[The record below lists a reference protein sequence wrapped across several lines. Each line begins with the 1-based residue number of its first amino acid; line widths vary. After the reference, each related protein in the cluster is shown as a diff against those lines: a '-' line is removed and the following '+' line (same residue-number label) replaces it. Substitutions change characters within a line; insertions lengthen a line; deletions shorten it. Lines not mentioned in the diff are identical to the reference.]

1 MVEQYQPKG
10 PFSPSKSTWARTEPL
25 LPPAREEGHLCA
37 QGQSQCPAEMASA
50 EPNAEDAA
58 EAEEAVYEVLPCDR
72 MELSQRLAVE
82 ELITTEASY
91 VHNIQLCVSDIR
103 AHLQKK
109 QLPELDLE
117 GLFSNTNDILHVSR
131 RFLKGLE
138 ATAGSGQEQLLCIST
153 LFQEFKEEM
162 ETVYKVYC
170 ASYDHALQLVESYRR
185 DPRLQEEI
193 LDTLNATVPH
203 TGASD
208 LSFFLVMPVQRVTKY
223 PLLLG
228 KILENTPSS
237 ASAHSALEAAARAMA
252 QVNANINEYKRRRE
266 VATKYNKAEH
276 LTLRDRLARLNTHSI
291 AKKTTRLSRLL
302 MHEAGIVA
310 KTEDKEYDDL
320 EEKFQCVA
328 SSVATLKENMASYLG
343 HLEAFL
349 LPTPHQSDL
358 QVDEGPAQ
366 QYRRLSERLQSA
378 VFPEFVSAPSLH
390 ISISSPTSCRGTVGL
405 AARSWGH
412 PSVPTAPQSPAH
424 LQSPTHEVREQLQGR
439 RKGRDRDRTPAQL
452 LSPPR
457 AGMSCSVCLL
467 GASGSWAAHRETG
480 EETRTPQG
488 RGRGPL
494 NGLWAGETQLRLPT
508 SRDRVGGPRQLVK
521 KRLDKLLDYEEI
533 QERKSEMGSVSYDE
547 EAAMNT
553 YLAINDLLVAELPQ
567 FNQVAVQLLEQIL
580 RSFSSLQLDL
590 AAQVLHQAEK
600 ELEQLPHG
608 HMPLPS
614 FWKVV
619 EDSLQQSGAQLRA
632 FCQAFETVTPSPG
645 AQPLTPAEE
654 RKVLSL
660 VSKHGPDKLYQ
671 VTSNISGSKDLD
683 LTLLR
688 GQIVALLQGADT
700 KGNTSRWL
708 VDAGGP
714 RGFVPA
720 AKLRPYSPVQVQQP
734 GMQLLTLDS
743 GTERRRHSYASP
755 EAPRPQV
762 ATFTPTFQV
771 VAGFSFAA
779 RSPQEVTLQAGQP
792 VVVLEPHDKKGS
804 TEWSLV
810 EVNGQRGYVPS
821 SYLVTVPVQDPAGWS
836 LPV

>member
-1 MVEQYQPKG
+1 
-10 PFSPSKSTWARTEPL
+10 
-25 LPPAREEGHLCA
+25 
-37 QGQSQCPAEMASA
+37 MASA
-50 EPNAEDAA
+50 QGAEDRPDA
-58 EAEEAVYEVLPCDR
+58 EDTAETEEAIYEEVMPCSR

-109 QLPELDLE
+109 QLPDLDLE
-117 GLFSNTNDILHVSR
+117 GLFSNTDDILHVSI

-138 ATAGSGQEQLLCIST
+138 ATATQEHDQLLCIST

-162 ETVYKVYC
+162 ETVYKIYC
-170 ASYDHALQLVESYRR
+170 ASYEHALLLVESYRK

-193 LDTLNATVPH
+193 LETLNATVPH

-228 KILENTPSS
+228 KILENTPAS
-237 ASAHSALEAAARAMA
+237 ASAYPALQAAVRAMA

-276 LTLRDRLARLNTHSI
+276 LTLRDRFARLNTHSI
-291 AKKTTRLSRLL
+291 AKKTTRLSRLF
-302 MHEAGIVA
+302 MHEAGIVP
-310 KTEDKEYDDL
+310 KMEDRVYDDL
-320 EEKFQCVA
+320 EEKFQCVV
-328 SSVATLKENMASYLG
+328 SSVAMLKENVASYLG

-349 LPTPHQSDL
+349 LPTPHKCEL
-358 QVDEGPAQ
+358 QIDEGPAQ
-366 QYRRLSERLQSA
+366 QYRRFAEYLHCT
-378 VFPEFVSAPSLH
+378 VFPEFKQRLDRLVCQPLCSL
-390 ISISSPTSCRGTVGL
+390 SDMLVG
-405 AARSWGH
+405 
-412 PSVPTAPQSPAH
+412 PQ
-424 LQSPTHEVREQLQGR
+424 
-439 RKGRDRDRTPAQL
+439 
-452 LSPPR
+452 
-457 AGMSCSVCLL
+457 
-467 GASGSWAAHRETG
+467 
-480 EETRTPQG
+480 
-488 RGRGPL
+488 
-494 NGLWAGETQLRLPT
+494 
-508 SRDRVGGPRQLVK
+508 QLVK

-533 QERKSEMGSVSYDE
+533 QERKSEMGSVTYDE

-553 YLAINDLLVAELPQ
+553 YLAINALLVAELPR
-567 FNQVAVQLLEQIL
+567 FNQAALQLLGQIVC
-580 RSFSSLQLDL
+580 SLSTLQQDL

-600 ELEQLPHG
+600 ELEQMPHG
-608 HMPLPS
+608 RMPLPS
-614 FWKVV
+614 FWKMV
-619 EDSLQQSGAQLRA
+619 EDTLQQSGAQLRT
-632 FCQAFETVTPSPG
+632 FCQTFETVTPSPVTQ
-645 AQPLTPAEE
+645 QPLNPAEE

-683 LTLLR
+683 LTLQR
-688 GQIVALLQGADT
+688 GQIVALLQSVDT

-720 AKLRPYSPVQVQQP
+720 GKLQPYCLVQSQQP
-734 GMQLLTLDS
+734 GMQMPALES
-743 GTERRRHSYASP
+743 STERRRHSYASP

-762 ATFTPTFQV
+762 ATFTPAFQV
-771 VAGFSFAA
+771 VAGFSFTA
-779 RSPQEVTLQAGQP
+779 RSPQEVSLQAGQP

-804 TEWSLV
+804 KEWSLV
-810 EVNGQRGYVPS
+810 DVNGQRGYVPS
-821 SYLVTVPVQDPAGWS
+821 SYLVTVPVQEPTGWS

>member
-1 MVEQYQPKG
+1 IY
-10 PFSPSKSTWARTEPL
+10 
-25 LPPAREEGHLCA
+25 EE
-37 QGQSQCPAEMASA
+37 
-50 EPNAEDAA
+50 
-58 EAEEAVYEVLPCDR
+58 VIPCER
-72 MELSQRLAVE
+72 MELSHRLAVE

-109 QLPELDLE
+109 QLPDLDLE
-117 GLFSNTNDILHVSR
+117 GLFSNTDDILHVSR

-138 ATAGSGQEQLLCIST
+138 ATATQEHEQLLCICT

-162 ETVYKVYC
+162 ETVYKIYC
-170 ASYDHALQLVESYRR
+170 ASYEHALLLVESYRK

-193 LDTLNATVPH
+193 LETLAATVPH

-228 KILENTPSS
+228 KILENTPTRRCPEVSYLDLLFLPPRMP
-237 ASAHSALEAAARAMA
+237 APEA
-252 QVNANINEYKRRRE
+252 
-266 VATKYNKAEH
+266 ATKYNKAEH

-291 AKKTTRLSRLL
+291 AKKTTRMSRFF

-310 KTEDKEYDDL
+310 KMEDKEYDDL

-328 SSVATLKENMASYLG
+328 SSVTALKENVASYLG

-349 LPTPHQSDL
+349 LPTPHKREL
-358 QVDEGPAQ
+358 QIDKGPAQ
-366 QYRRLSERLQSA
+366 QYRHFAEYLHGSI
-378 VFPEFVSAPSLH
+378 FPEFKQRLDRLVCQPLCNLSDML
-390 ISISSPTSCRGTVGL
+390 VG
-405 AARSWGH
+405 
-412 PSVPTAPQSPAH
+412 PQ
-424 LQSPTHEVREQLQGR
+424 
-439 RKGRDRDRTPAQL
+439 
-452 LSPPR
+452 
-457 AGMSCSVCLL
+457 
-467 GASGSWAAHRETG
+467 
-480 EETRTPQG
+480 
-488 RGRGPL
+488 
-494 NGLWAGETQLRLPT
+494 
-508 SRDRVGGPRQLVK
+508 QLVK

-533 QERKSEMGSVSYDE
+533 QELKSEMGSVTYDE

-553 YLAINDLLVAELPQ
+553 YLAINALLVAELPR
-567 FNQVAVQLLEQIL
+567 FNQVALQLLGQIL
-580 RSFSSLQLDL
+580 CSFSALQRDL

-600 ELEQLPHG
+600 ELEQMPHG

-614 FWKVV
+614 FWKMV
-619 EDSLQQSGAQLRA
+619 EDTLQQSGAQLRA
-632 FCQAFETVTPSPG
+632 FCQTFETVTPSPVT
-645 AQPLTPAEE
+645 QPLNPAEE

-683 LTLLR
+683 LTLQR
-688 GQIVALLQGADT
+688 GQIVALLQSADT
-700 KGNTSRWL
+700 KGNMSRWL

-720 AKLRPYSPVQVQQP
+720 GKLQPYCPVQSQQP
-734 GMQLLTLDS
+734 GMQMPAPES
-743 GTERRRHSYASP
+743 STERRRHSYVSP
-755 EAPRPQV
+755 EAPRLPV
-762 ATFTPTFQV
+762 ATFTPAFQV
-771 VAGFSFAA
+771 VASFSFAA
-779 RSPQEVTLQAGQP
+779 RSPQEVSLQAGQP

-804 TEWSLV
+804 KEWSLV

-821 SYLVTVPVQDPAGWS
+821 SYLMTVPVQEPTGWS

>member
-1 MVEQYQPKG
+1 MCH
-10 PFSPSKSTWARTEPL
+10 A
-25 LPPAREEGHLCA
+25 GHWHCVPRA
-37 QGQSQCPAEMASA
+37 ASA
-50 EPNAEDAA
+50 SGRG
-58 EAEEAVYEVLPCDR
+58 VSSS
-72 MELSQRLAVE
+72 LSQRLAVE

-91 VHNIQLCVSDIR
+91 VHNLQLCVSDIR

-117 GLFSNTNDILHVSR
+117 GLFSNTDDILHMSQ

-138 ATAGSGQEQLLCIST
+138 DTAGRGQEQLLST

-162 ETVYKVYC
+162 EAVYKTYC
-170 ASYDHALQLVESYRR
+170 ASYEHALQLVESYRR
-185 DPRLQEEI
+185 EPRLQEEI
-193 LDTLNATVPH
+193 LDTLNVTVPH

-237 ASAHSALEAAARAMA
+237 ASAHSALQAAVRAMA

-276 LTLRDRLARLNTHSI
+276 LTLRERLARLNTHSI

-302 MHEAGIVA
+302 MHEAGI
-310 KTEDKEYDDL
+310 TEDKEYDEL

-328 SSVATLKENMASYLG
+328 SSVATLKENVASYMG

-349 LPTPHQSDL
+349 LPTPHQCDL
-358 QVDEGPAQ
+358 QMDEGPAQ
-366 QYRRLSERLQSA
+366 QCRRLSQHLQSA
-378 VFPEFVSAPSLH
+378 VFPEFKQRMDRLVWQPLCSL
-390 ISISSPTSCRGTVGL
+390 SDTLEG
-405 AARSWGH
+405 
-412 PSVPTAPQSPAH
+412 PQ
-424 LQSPTHEVREQLQGR
+424 
-439 RKGRDRDRTPAQL
+439 
-452 LSPPR
+452 
-457 AGMSCSVCLL
+457 
-467 GASGSWAAHRETG
+467 
-480 EETRTPQG
+480 
-488 RGRGPL
+488 
-494 NGLWAGETQLRLPT
+494 
-508 SRDRVGGPRQLVK
+508 QLVK

-553 YLAINDLLVAELPQ
+553 YLAINELLVAELPR
-567 FNQVAVQLLEQIL
+567 FNQGALQLLGQIL
-580 RSFSSLQLDL
+580 RSFGALQLDL
-590 AAQVLHQAEK
+590 AAQVLQA
-600 ELEQLPHG
+600 LPDLGLSPQLPHG
-608 HMPLPS
+608 HLALPS
-614 FWKVV
+614 FWKLM
-619 EDSLQQSGAQLRA
+619 EDTLQQSGAQLRS
-632 FCQAFETVTPSPG
+632 FCQAFDTVTPSPG
-645 AQPLTPAEE
+645 TQPLTPAEE

-671 VTSNISGSKDLD
+671 VTSNVSGTRELD

-708 VDAGGP
+708 VDAGGTVGTVP
-714 RGFVPA
+714 EGLFLLCPHPSIHGPA
-720 AKLRPYSPVQVQQP
+720 ALPSQNGLSCPSFP
-734 GMQLLTLDS
+734 PQLPAPA
-743 GTERRRHSYASP
+743 GHSSLP
-755 EAPRPQV
+755 PCLL
-762 ATFTPTFQV
+762 QV

-792 VVVLEPHDKKGS
+792 VLVLEPHDKKGS

>member
-1 MVEQYQPKG
+1 
-10 PFSPSKSTWARTEPL
+10 
-25 LPPAREEGHLCA
+25 
-37 QGQSQCPAEMASA
+37 MASA
-50 EPNAEDAA
+50 EPGPEEAA
-58 EAEEAVYEVLPCDR
+58 EAEEAVYEEMPCDR

-82 ELITTEASY
+82 ELLSTEASY
-91 VHNIQLCVSDIR
+91 VHNMQLCVCDIR
-103 AHLQKK
+103 AHLQDK

-117 GLFSNTNDILHVSR
+117 GLFSNTDDILHVSR

-138 ATAGSGQEQLLCIST
+138 DMPGQGQEQLLGIST

-162 ETVYKVYC
+162 EAVYKIYC

-266 VATKYNKAEH
+266 VATKYTKAEH
-276 LTLRDRLARLNTHSI
+276 LTLRARLARLNTHSI

-328 SSVATLKENMASYLG
+328 SSVATLKENVASYLG

-349 LPTPHQSDL
+349 LPSPHLCDL
-358 QVDEGPAQ
+358 QMEQGPAQ
-366 QYRRLSERLQSA
+366 QHRRLSQLLQSA
-378 VFPEFVSAPSLH
+378 VFPEFK
-390 ISISSPTSCRGTVGL
+390 
-405 AARSWGH
+405 
-412 PSVPTAPQSPAH
+412 Q
-424 LQSPTHEVREQLQGR
+424 
-439 RKGRDRDRTPAQL
+439 
-452 LSPPR
+452 
-457 AGMSCSVCLL
+457 
-467 GASGSWAAHRETG
+467 
-480 EETRTPQG
+480 
-488 RGRGPL
+488 
-494 NGLWAGETQLRLPT
+494 
-508 SRDRVGGPRQLVK
+508 RVGRLVWQPLCSLSDMLEGPQQLVK

-553 YLAINDLLVAELPQ
+553 YLAINDLLVAELPR
-567 FNQVAVQLLEQIL
+567 FNQVAVQLLGQIL
-580 RSFSSLQLDL
+580 RSFSALQLDL
-590 AAQVLHQAEK
+590 AARVLHHAEK

-608 HMPLPS
+608 HMALPS

-632 FCQAFETVTPSPG
+632 FCQAFETVAPSPG
-645 AQPLTPAEE
+645 TQALTPAEE

-671 VTSNISGSKDLD
+671 VTSNISGSRELD

-688 GQIVALLQGADT
+688 GQIVALLQSSDT

-734 GMQLLTLDS
+734 PVMQLLGLD
-743 GTERRRHSYASP
+743 GDPERRRHSYASP

-779 RSPQEVTLQAGQP
+779 RSPQELSLQAGQP
-792 VVVLEPHDKKGS
+792 VLLLEPHDKKGS
-804 TEWSLV
+804 PEWSLV

-821 SYLVTVPVQDPAGWS
+821 SYLVTVPVPEPAGWS

>member
-1 MVEQYQPKG
+1 
-10 PFSPSKSTWARTEPL
+10 
-25 LPPAREEGHLCA
+25 
-37 QGQSQCPAEMASA
+37 MASA
-50 EPNAEDAA
+50 EPGPEEAA
-58 EAEEAVYEVLPCDR
+58 EAEEAVYEEMPCDR

-82 ELITTEASY
+82 ELLSTEASY
-91 VHNIQLCVSDIR
+91 VHNMQLCVCDIR
-103 AHLQKK
+103 AHLQDK

-117 GLFSNTNDILHVSR
+117 GLFSNTDDILHVSR

-138 ATAGSGQEQLLCIST
+138 DMPGQGQEQLLGIST

-162 ETVYKVYC
+162 EAVYKIYC

-193 LDTLNATVPH
+193 LATLSATVPH

-266 VATKYNKAEH
+266 VATKYTKAEH
-276 LTLRDRLARLNTHSI
+276 LTLRARLARLNTHSI

-328 SSVATLKENMASYLG
+328 SSVATLKENVASYLG
-343 HLEAFL
+343 HLEKQRVGRL
-349 LPTPHQSDL
+349 VWQPLCSLSDML
-358 QVDEGPAQ
+358 EGPQ
-366 QYRRLSERLQSA
+366 
-378 VFPEFVSAPSLH
+378 
-390 ISISSPTSCRGTVGL
+390 
-405 AARSWGH
+405 
-412 PSVPTAPQSPAH
+412 
-424 LQSPTHEVREQLQGR
+424 
-439 RKGRDRDRTPAQL
+439 
-452 LSPPR
+452 
-457 AGMSCSVCLL
+457 
-467 GASGSWAAHRETG
+467 
-480 EETRTPQG
+480 
-488 RGRGPL
+488 
-494 NGLWAGETQLRLPT
+494 
-508 SRDRVGGPRQLVK
+508 QLVK

-553 YLAINDLLVAELPQ
+553 YLAINDLLVAELPR
-567 FNQVAVQLLEQIL
+567 FNQVAVQLLGQIL
-580 RSFSSLQLDL
+580 RSFSALQLDL
-590 AAQVLHQAEK
+590 AARVLHHAEK

-608 HMPLPS
+608 HMALPS

-632 FCQAFETVTPSPG
+632 FCQAFETMAPSPG
-645 AQPLTPAEE
+645 TQALTPAEE

-671 VTSNISGSKDLD
+671 VTSNISGSRELD

-688 GQIVALLQGADT
+688 GQIVALLQSSDT

-734 GMQLLTLDS
+734 PVMQLLGLD
-743 GTERRRHSYASP
+743 GDPERRRHSYASP

-779 RSPQEVTLQAGQP
+779 RSPQELSLQAGQP
-792 VVVLEPHDKKGS
+792 VLLLEPHDKKGS
-804 TEWSLV
+804 PEWSLV

-821 SYLVTVPVQDPAGWS
+821 SYLVTVPVPEPAGWS

>member
-1 MVEQYQPKG
+1 
-10 PFSPSKSTWARTEPL
+10 
-25 LPPAREEGHLCA
+25 
-37 QGQSQCPAEMASA
+37 MASTHGA
-50 EPNAEDAA
+50 EPEADDAA
-58 EAEEAVYEVLPCDR
+58 KPEEAIYEEVISCEK
-72 MELSQRLAVE
+72 MELSQRLAVK

-109 QLPELDLE
+109 ELPDLDLE
-117 GLFSNTNDILHVSR
+117 GLFSNTDDILHVSR
-131 RFLKGLE
+131 RFLKRLE
-138 ATAGSGQEQLLCIST
+138 ATATQEHEQLLCISN

-162 ETVYKVYC
+162 ETVYKIYC
-170 ASYDHALQLVESYRR
+170 ASYEHALLLVESYRK

-193 LDTLNATVPH
+193 LETLKATVPH

-228 KILENTPSS
+228 KILENTPTS
-237 ASAHSALEAAARAMA
+237 ASAYPALQAAVHAMA

-276 LTLRDRLARLNTHSI
+276 LTLRDRFARLNTHSI

-320 EEKFQCVA
+320 EEKFQCVV
-328 SSVATLKENMASYLG
+328 SSVAMLKENVASYLG
-343 HLEAFL
+343 HLEAL
-349 LPTPHQSDL
+349 LVPTPHKHEL
-358 QVDEGPAQ
+358 QINEGPAQ
-366 QYRRLSERLQSA
+366 QYRCFAEHLHCTVL
-378 VFPEFVSAPSLH
+378 PEFKQRLDRLVCQPLCSL
-390 ISISSPTSCRGTVGL
+390 SDMLVG
-405 AARSWGH
+405 
-412 PSVPTAPQSPAH
+412 PQ
-424 LQSPTHEVREQLQGR
+424 
-439 RKGRDRDRTPAQL
+439 
-452 LSPPR
+452 
-457 AGMSCSVCLL
+457 
-467 GASGSWAAHRETG
+467 
-480 EETRTPQG
+480 
-488 RGRGPL
+488 
-494 NGLWAGETQLRLPT
+494 
-508 SRDRVGGPRQLVK
+508 QLVK
-521 KRLDKLLDYEEI
+521 KRLDKLLDYEEM
-533 QERKSEMGSVSYDE
+533 QERKSEMGSVTYDE

-553 YLAINDLLVAELPQ
+553 YLAINALLVAELPQ
-567 FNQVAVQLLEQIL
+567 FNQVALQLLRQML
-580 RSFSSLQLDL
+580 CSFSILQRDL

-600 ELEQLPHG
+600 DLQMPHG

-614 FWKVV
+614 FWKMV
-619 EDSLQQSGAQLRA
+619 EDTLRQSGTQIRT
-632 FCQAFETVTPSPG
+632 FCQVFETVTPSPV
-645 AQPLTPAEE
+645 AQPLNPAEE

-683 LTLLR
+683 LTLQR
-688 GQIVALLQGADT
+688 GQIVALLQSVDT

-720 AKLRPYSPVQVQQP
+720 GKLQPYCPVQSQQP
-734 GMQLLTLDS
+734 GMQIPTLETS
-743 GTERRRHSYASP
+743 TERRRHSYAIP

-762 ATFTPTFQV
+762 ATFTPAFQV
-771 VAGFSFAA
+771 VAGFSFTA
-779 RSPQEVTLQAGQP
+779 RSPQEVSLQAGQQ

-804 TEWSLV
+804 KEWSLV

-821 SYLVTVPVQDPAGWS
+821 SYLMTIPVQEPAGWS

>member
-1 MVEQYQPKG
+1 MVEQCQPKG

-343 HLEAFL
+343 HLEKQRVDRL
-349 LPTPHQSDL
+349 VWQPLCSLSDML
-358 QVDEGPAQ
+358 EGPQ
-366 QYRRLSERLQSA
+366 
-378 VFPEFVSAPSLH
+378 
-390 ISISSPTSCRGTVGL
+390 
-405 AARSWGH
+405 
-412 PSVPTAPQSPAH
+412 
-424 LQSPTHEVREQLQGR
+424 
-439 RKGRDRDRTPAQL
+439 
-452 LSPPR
+452 
-457 AGMSCSVCLL
+457 
-467 GASGSWAAHRETG
+467 
-480 EETRTPQG
+480 
-488 RGRGPL
+488 
-494 NGLWAGETQLRLPT
+494 
-508 SRDRVGGPRQLVK
+508 QLVK

-533 QERKSEMGSVSYDE
+533 QARKSEMGSVSYDE

-762 ATFTPTFQV
+762 ATFTPTFRV

>member
-1 MVEQYQPKG
+1 M
-10 PFSPSKSTWARTEPL
+10 TEA
-25 LPPAREEGHLCA
+25 LPE
-37 QGQSQCPAEMASA
+37 CPAEMASA
-50 EPNAEDAA
+50 FGAEPNAEDAG
-58 EAEEAVYEVLPCDR
+58 ETEETIYQEVVPCDR

-109 QLPELDLE
+109 QLPDLDLE
-117 GLFSNTNDILHVSR
+117 GLFSNTDDILHVSR

-138 ATAGSGQEQLLCIST
+138 ATATQGQEQLLCIST

-162 ETVYKVYC
+162 ETVYKIYC
-170 ASYDHALQLVESYRR
+170 ASYDHALQLVESYRK
-185 DPRLQEEI
+185 DPKLQEEI
-193 LDTLNATVPH
+193 LETLNATVPH

-228 KILENTPSS
+228 KILENTPAS
-237 ASAHSALEAAARAMA
+237 ASAYPALQAAVRAMA
-252 QVNANINEYKRRRE
+252 QVNTNINEYKRRRE

-320 EEKFQCVA
+320 EEKFQCVV
-328 SSVATLKENMASYLG
+328 SSVATLKENVASYLG

-349 LPTPHQSDL
+349 LPTPHQRDL
-358 QVDEGPAQ
+358 QMDDGPAQ
-366 QYRRLSERLQSA
+366 QYRHFAERLQYT
-378 VFPEFVSAPSLH
+378 VFPEFKHRLDRLVCQPLCSL
-390 ISISSPTSCRGTVGL
+390 SDMLVG
-405 AARSWGH
+405 
-412 PSVPTAPQSPAH
+412 PQ
-424 LQSPTHEVREQLQGR
+424 
-439 RKGRDRDRTPAQL
+439 
-452 LSPPR
+452 
-457 AGMSCSVCLL
+457 
-467 GASGSWAAHRETG
+467 
-480 EETRTPQG
+480 
-488 RGRGPL
+488 
-494 NGLWAGETQLRLPT
+494 
-508 SRDRVGGPRQLVK
+508 QLVK

-533 QERKSEMGSVSYDE
+533 QERKSEMGSVTYDE

-567 FNQVAVQLLEQIL
+567 FNQVAVQLLRQIL
-580 RSFSSLQLDL
+580 CSFSALQRDL
-590 AAQVLHQAEK
+590 AAQVLQQAEK
-600 ELEQLPHG
+600 ELEQMPHG
-608 HMPLPS
+608 RMPLPS

-619 EDSLQQSGAQLRA
+619 EDTLQQSSAQLRT
-632 FCQAFETVTPSPG
+632 FCQTFETVMPSPVT
-645 AQPLTPAEE
+645 QPLNPAEE

-688 GQIVALLQGADT
+688 GQIVALLQTADT

-720 AKLRPYSPVQVQQP
+720 AKLQPYCPVQSQQP
-734 GMQLLTLDS
+734 GMQMLTLESD
-743 GTERRRHSYASP
+743 TERRRHSYALP
-755 EAPRPQV
+755 EAPKPQV

-771 VAGFSFAA
+771 VAGFSFTA
-779 RSPQEVTLQAGQP
+779 RSPQEVNLQAGQP

-804 TEWSLV
+804 KEWSLV

-821 SYLVTVPVQDPAGWS
+821 SYLVTVPMQEPMGWS